1 MTGRLYGIGVGP
13 GDPDLITLKAWRLLT
28 SAPVIAY
35 PAPEQGDSLARRI
48 VAPHIDGSQIEIA
61 IRMPITAERFPA
73 QEVYDR
79 AAEEL
84 AGHLNA
90 GRDVVVLCEG
100 DPFLY
105 GSFMYL
111 FGRMLERFTVE
122 VVPGVSSLNAC
133 AAVLGAPL
141 VARND
146 VLTLI
151 PAPLP
156 EAELERRLGD
166 TDAAAILKIGRHFP
180 KVRGVLD
187 RLGLLDHCRYVEHA
201 TMADQAVLPLAD
213 VEADRVP
220 YFSMI
225 LVHRR
230 GEAWR

>member
-28 SAPVIAY
+28 NAAVIAY

-79 AAEEL
+79 AAREL

-111 FGRMLERFTVE
+111 FVRMMKDFDVE
-122 VVPGVSSLNAC
+122 VVPGVSSVNAC

-156 EAELERRLGD
+156 EADLERRLEQ
-166 TDAAAILKIGRHFP
+166 TDAAAIMKIGRHFP
-180 KVRGVLD
+180 KVHRVLR
-187 RLGLLDHCRYVEHA
+187 RLGLLDRSRYVEHA

-213 VEADRVP
+213 VVADRVP

-225 LVHRR
+225 LMHRR